1 MLTTVIDNRIALVY
15 YCLSCAHTVK
25 GVSVDDDGVGKTEK
39 SYISVWLFCFVLFC
53 FFPVLIVLG
62 LTVGCDLL
70 YVAGGQ

>member
-1 MLTTVIDNRIALVY
+1 MLTTVIALVY

-25 GVSVDDDGVGKTEK
+25 SVSVDDDGVGKTEK
-39 SYISVWLFCFVLFC
+39 SYISVCFLLLFFS
-53 FFPVLIVLG
+53 VLIVLG

>member
-25 GVSVDDDGVGKTEK
+25 SVSVDDDGVGKTEK
-39 SYISVWLFCFVLFC
+39 SYISVWV
-53 FFPVLIVLG
+53 FFFSVLIVLG

>member
-1 MLTTVIDNRIALVY
+1 MLTTVIALVY

-25 GVSVDDDGVGKTEK
+25 SVSVDDDDGVGKTEK
-39 SYISVWLFCFVLFC
+39 SYISVCFLLF
-53 FFPVLIVLG
+53 FFSVLIVLG

>member
-15 YCLSCAHTVK
+15 YCLSCAHTVN

-39 SYISVWLFCFVLFC
+39 SYISVWVFC
-53 FFPVLIVLG
+53 FFFSPPVLIVLG